1 MAPYACGS
9 DNRAVEETGKV
20 VAFPQ
25 APDAVELRHLRA
37 FVAVA
42 EELNFGR
49 AADRLHISQP
59 ALSRQIRALEQ
70 LVGAEL
76 FRRSTHG
83 VELTLAGEALLDR
96 ARKLLSDIDE
106 AVVAAQSVGGELIAR
121 VARLWEPIEDEATA
135 DADLQKMRDAY
146 EQLHAQ
152 FSVPDGIDVRPVN
165 AGGVTSL
172 VVGADPSEPPTAIL
186 LHGGGFVLGSAFGY
200 RPLAG
205 ALAAAAG
212 SGVLVP
218 DFRLAPEHPH
228 PAALDD
234 SLAAYAWL
242 LEQGVPP
249 ESVSICGDSAG
260 GGMAMALLLALKER
274 GLPMPGAGILLCP
287 SVDIEGNLQDP
298 DDPRHVMTFEIT
310 SRFTKAYLGDH
321 PPDDPII
328 SPLYADLSGLPPLL
342 IQGASGD
349 HVIADAHAL
358 AKRARKH
365 GVYTRLEV
373 YPVEAHVFQL
383 FWSFL
388 PEAAE
393 AIEAAGEFARD
404 VRLATVPDAG
414 EGAAADSS

>member
-1 MAPYACGS
+1 VDEKA
-9 DNRAVEETGKV
+9 NVI
-20 VAFPQ
+20 AFPQ

-59 ALSRQIRALEQ
+59 ALSRQVRSLEQ
-70 LVGAEL
+70 LVGTEL
-76 FRRSTHG
+76 LRRSTHN

-96 ARKLLSDIDE
+96 ARKLLQDIDE
-106 AVVAAQSVGGELIAR
+106 AVSAAQSVGGELIAR
-121 VARLWEPIEDEATA
+121 VARLWEPVTDEATA
-135 DADLQKMRDAY
+135 DADLQAMRDAY

-152 FSVPDGIDVRPVN
+152 FPVPDGMQVRPVN
-165 AGGVTSL
+165 AGGINSL
-172 VVGADPSEPPTAIL
+172 VVSAEPAEAPTIIL

-205 ALAAAAG
+205 ALGSAAG
-212 SGVLVP
+212 TGVLVP

-234 SLAAYAWL
+234 ALASYRWL
-242 LEQGVPP
+242 LEQGVEP
-249 ESVSICGDSAG
+249 ESISVCGDSAG
-260 GGMAMALLLALKER
+260 GGLAMAFLLALKDRE
-274 GLPMPGAGILLCP
+274 LPMPGAGILLCP
-287 SVDIEGNLQDP
+287 AVDIEGNLQDP
-298 DDPRHVMTFEIT
+298 DDPRHVMTFEVT
-310 SRFTKAYLGDH
+310 SRFTNAYLDGH
-321 PPDDPII
+321 PPDDPLI
-328 SPLYADLSGLPPLL
+328 SPLYADLTGLPPLL

-358 AKRARKH
+358 AKCARKH

-393 AIEAAGEFARD
+393 AVEKAGTFARD
-404 VRLATVPDAG
+404 VRLADDVELGEDAT
-414 EGAAADSS
+414 GA

>member
-1 MAPYACGS
+1 MI
-9 DNRAVEETGKV
+9 
-20 VAFPQ
+20 AFPQ

-59 ALSRQIRALEQ
+59 ALSRQIRSLEQ
-70 LVGAEL
+70 LVGTEL
-76 FRRSTHG
+76 LRRSTHN

-96 ARKLLSDIDE
+96 ARKLLRDIDE
-106 AVVAAQSVGGELIAR
+106 AVSAAQSVGGELIAR
-121 VARLWEPIEDEATA
+121 VARLWEPVTDEATA
-135 DADLQKMRDAY
+135 DANLQAMRDAY

-152 FSVPDGIDVRPVN
+152 FPVPDGMQVRPVN
-165 AGGVTSL
+165 AGGVNSL
-172 VVGADPSEPPTAIL
+172 VVSADPAAPPTIIL

-205 ALAAAAG
+205 ALGSAAG
-212 SGVLVP
+212 TGVLVP

-234 SLAAYAWL
+234 ALAADRWL
-242 LEQGVPP
+242 LEPGVEP
-249 ESVSICGDSAG
+249 EDVSVCGDSAG
-260 GGMAMALLLALKER
+260 GGLAMALLLALKDR
-274 GLPMPGAGILLCP
+274 DLPLPGGGILLCP
-287 SVDIEGNLQDP
+287 AVDIEGNLQDP
-298 DDPRHVMTFEIT
+298 EDPRHVMTFEVT
-310 SRFTKAYLGDH
+310 SRFTNAYLDGH
-321 PPDDPII
+321 PADDPII
-328 SPLYADLSGLPPLL
+328 SPLYADLAGLPPLL

-358 AKRARKH
+358 AKRARKQ

-373 YPVEAHVFQL
+373 YPVDAHVFQL

-393 AIEAAGEFARD
+393 AVEKAGAFARD
-404 VRLATVPDAG
+404 VRLADELELSEDAA
-414 EGAAADSS
+414 GA